1 MFNFTANGG
10 HPDYIHY
17 YNGKYHE
24 QNNYKKGLYIFFLS
38 SFTLELFK
46 PITNAI
52 LFYSRAM
59 TMPGICTY
67 QFTSP
72 DRSTFLTFLLND

>member
-1 MFNFTANGG
+1 MGDTQTISITIMVSITNKKITKK
-10 HPDYIHY
+10 DYIY
-17 YNGKYHE
+17 
-24 QNNYKKGLYIFFLS
+24 
-38 SFTLELFK
+38 SFYLPLTLELFK

-52 LFYSRAM
+52 LFYSRTM